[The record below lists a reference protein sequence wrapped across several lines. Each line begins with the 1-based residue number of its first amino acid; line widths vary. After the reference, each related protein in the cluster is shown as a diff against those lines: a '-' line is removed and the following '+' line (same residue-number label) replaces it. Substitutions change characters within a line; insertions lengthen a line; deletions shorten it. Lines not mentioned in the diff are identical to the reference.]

1 MSNPCKFIM
10 AIKRCPLRTA
20 FWECI
25 WTTSLIYSLRAE
37 WTIKEKME
45 RERERQ
51 KKVNNATLIAYEL
64 KTKVFFVAYELKTKL
79 FFVATIFSV
88 PIIRRHALKSKE
100 IPKEPTVNKK
110 LIVFLVST
118 IYRYGLSWRWCQPWL
133 RLAER
138 ILVESYNDVQ

>member
-1 MSNPCKFIM
+1 
-10 AIKRCPLRTA
+10 
-20 FWECI
+20 
-25 WTTSLIYSLRAE
+25 
-37 WTIKEKME
+37 ME

-64 KTKVFFVAYELKTKL
+64 KTKVFFVAYELKTKV

-88 PIIRRHALKSKE
+88 PIIRRHALKLKE

-118 IYRYGLSWRWCQPWL
+118 IYRYGLS
-133 RLAER
+133 
-138 ILVESYNDVQ
+138 